1 MTRPVAPQ
9 PAPGPGDAPGGGL
22 RKASWWGTGIFTATA
37 LAASVVSA
45 LDSSDALTGVLEAV
59 AFAVAV
65 GLFLAGCVLFLAAY
79 ARGVARS
86 RTDEVAVSN
95 LFFLAG
101 GVSRDVRRSLLG
113 SLAVQVVVALAT
125 AIARP
130 YTSLAAGALVPMYGL
145 GLCGLWSA
153 RHGTFAPRKAPPRP
167 PRPPRPGKR
176 TNDRPG
182 GKPGNV
188 NGS

>member
-1 MTRPVAPQ
+1 MRSGRQLPPTAVAS
-9 PAPGPGDAPGGGL
+9 APGAGL
-22 RKASWWGTGIFTATA
+22 RTAAWWGTGVFAATA
-37 LAASVVSA
+37 VAAAVVPGPSGVRGKSGP
-45 LDSSDALTGVLEAV
+45 LSGVLAAV

-65 GLFLAGCVLFLAAY
+65 VLFLAGCVLFFAAY

-86 RTDEVAVSN
+86 RTDEVAVSS

-101 GVSRDVRRSLLG
+101 SVAPGVRRSLFG
-113 SLAVQVVVALAT
+113 ALAVEVVVALVT
-125 AIARP
+125 AITRP

-153 RHGTFAPRKAPPRP
+153 RHGTFPPRAP
-167 PRPPRPGKR
+167 GPRPPRPGS
-176 TNDRPG
+176 PG
-182 GKPGNV
+182 QDPRHDEPGSV

>member
-1 MTRPVAPQ
+1 MV
-9 PAPGPGDAPGGGL
+9 PGESSVL
-22 RKASWWGTGIFTATA
+22 RG
-37 LAASVVSA
+37 
-45 LDSSDALTGVLEAV
+45 V

-65 GLFLAGCVLFLAAY
+65 VLFLAGCVLFFAAY

-86 RTDEVAVSN
+86 RTDEVAVTT

-101 GVSRDVRRSLLG
+101 SVAPGVRRSLFG
-113 SLAVQVVVALAT
+113 AFAVQVAVGLAT
-125 AIARP
+125 AITRP

-153 RHGTFAPRKAPPRP
+153 RHGTFPQREPRLRP
-167 PRPPRPGKR
+167 PRAGPPVQGPRDDPGS
-176 TNDRPG
+176 
-182 GKPGNV
+182 V

>member
-1 MTRPVAPQ
+1 MSSGSERPPTAAVEG
-9 PAPGPGDAPGGGL
+9 APGAGL
-22 RKASWWGTGIFTATA
+22 RAASWWGTGVFAATA
-37 LAASVVSA
+37 VAAAVVPGPS
-45 LDSSDALTGVLEAV
+45 GVLRGV

-65 GLFLAGCVLFLAAY
+65 VLFLAGCVLFFAAY

-86 RTDEVAVSN
+86 RTDEVAVTT

-101 GVSRDVRRSLLG
+101 SVAPGVRRSLFGALG
-113 SLAVQVVVALAT
+113 VQVAVALVT
-125 AIARP
+125 AITRP

-153 RHGTFAPRKAPPRP
+153 RHGTFPPLEPGPRP
-167 PRPPRPGKR
+167 PRAGPPALDPRDDDPGS
-176 TNDRPG
+176 
-182 GKPGNV
+182 V